1 MKRNSFVTVL
11 VVLCLALPF
20 AIVFLRADVSS
31 EAEPTRLEAWV
42 ASGLLSAKLHMSD
55 HQRESPISGSISG
68 VDKGEQMY
76 QEQCSICHGKPW
88 GKPGMLARSFSPRPP
103 QFGPNPPKRASWMN
117 AYLIRH
123 GIRWSAMPSSGHLS
137 DADAWRIAMYLD
149 TLKSTPRQH
158 R

>member
-55 HQRESPISGSISG
+55 HQRE
-68 VDKGEQMY
+68 
-76 QEQCSICHGKPW
+76 
-88 GKPGMLARSFSPRPP
+88 RSYFR
-103 QFGPNPPKRASWMN
+103 F
-117 AYLIRH
+117 
-123 GIRWSAMPSSGHLS
+123 
-137 DADAWRIAMYLD
+137 D
-149 TLKSTPRQH
+149 
-158 R
+158 